1 MSTTTLM
8 IAILGTGVSLAG
20 LMIGLIAWLRV
31 DMRRVEERLSEDI
44 SVLHKDVS
52 DLRERMAHLE
62 GLLEGLRE
70 AIVRRAA

>member
-1 MSTTTLM
+1 M